1 MKNQIKKMRKIN
13 ILDFEEILKGID
25 ASFAIKIGERKRKR
39 KGSKTKYYAKFGYCN
54 AHIGSCYHGKYGN
67 GKTPIA
73 AIKDYCK
80 EISGLNLIFN
90 AWSENK
96 FEIKVPELFYKK

>member
-1 MKNQIKKMRKIN
+1 MRKIN

-25 ASFAIKIGERKRKR
+25 ISFEIEIKERSREP
-39 KGSKTKYYAKFGYCN
+39 KGSKTKYYAKFSNCN
-54 AHIGSCYHGKYGN
+54 ALVGHSYHGKFGD
-67 GKTPIA
+67 GKTPTA
-73 AIKDYCK
+73 AIKDYCE

-96 FEIKVPELFYKK
+96 FEIKAPQLFYKK

>member
-1 MKNQIKKMRKIN
+1 MRKIN

-25 ASFAIKIGERKRKR
+25 PLFAIDIKIRNHKPE
-39 KGSKTKYYAKFGYCN
+39 GSDTRYYAQFGHCD
-54 AHIGSCYHGKYGN
+54 AHIGSSYHGKYGD

-90 AWSENK
+90 RWNNEKSL
-96 FEIKVPELFYKK
+96 EIKAPELFYKK

>member
-1 MKNQIKKMRKIN
+1 MRKIN

-25 ASFAIKIGERKRKR
+25 PSFAIDIKIRNHEPE
-39 KGSKTKYYAKFGYCN
+39 GSDSRYYAQFGHCD
-54 AHIGSCYHGKYGN
+54 ATIGNCTHGKYGD

-80 EISGLNLIFN
+80 EISGLNLFFN
-90 AWSENK
+90 RWNNGKSL
-96 FEIKVPELFYKK
+96 EIKAPQLFYKK